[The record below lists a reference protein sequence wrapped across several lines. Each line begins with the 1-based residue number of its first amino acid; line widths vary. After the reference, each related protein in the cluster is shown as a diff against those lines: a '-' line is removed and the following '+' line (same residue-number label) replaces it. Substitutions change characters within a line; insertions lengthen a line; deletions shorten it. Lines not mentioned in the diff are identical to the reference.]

1 MDDWL
6 TPALYSGPF
15 YYFSK
20 IHYSVS
26 FFLLHWSSF
35 VNKTTQYYHRIID
48 NVHINCWLHC
58 NRIPGQRFEARSCNL
73 RPDQLPFVPDQST
86 CTKANMYMFGKQVSV
101 WQTSICLANE
111 YLFGKKVSVW
121 RSSIFLKQESKTR
134 PVICLCWTIILYP
147 TYYICLHVCYPSWT
161 QHSGF
166 FYMFANP
173 LDT

>member
-1 MDDWL
+1 MIGWHL
-6 TPALYSGPF
+6 
-15 YYFSK
+15 
-20 IHYSVS
+20 HYIQGHFTISQKFTTVLA
-26 FFLLHWSSF
+26 FFLLYLSSF

-58 NRIPGQRFEARSCNL
+58 NRIPGQRFEARSCDL

-111 YLFGKKVSVW
+111 YLFGKQVSVW
-121 RSSIFLKQESKTR
+121 QSSISLNQESKMI
-134 PVICLCWTIILYP
+134 PVICLCLTIILYP
-147 TYYICLHVCYPSWT
+147 TYYICLHACYPSWT

-166 FYMFANP
+166 FFMLDNP